1 MDINILEK
9 ELKEFK
15 KVIQGLEAKIIA
27 YDIDR
32 QNYVKREN
40 VLKPSSGCKV
50 FYDKNGLVLR
60 AESLSVD
67 DIPTI
72 PMEKVSSLKESL
84 NDAMTKHLSIKERDK
99 IPPGEGFKIAYNEY
113 GDVVSSVDKL
123 HPSDIPSL
131 PISKIE
137 SLHDQL
143 ELIHHTL
150 KALQEENDHNSPHIT
165 PMIATKVQVDGMG
178 RVIKGMN
185 LSMDDLP
192 NEIMIQL
199 NRLETSISTIPN
211 VLNMKKNISSLDDRL
226 VELQDQIEN
235 LPRSNDH
242 VKNDEKYEILK
253 KELLS
258 LKDSIG
264 DKAELKHVVALKND
278 FESVLIKAKSAE
290 KILIGLDHRVNEVN
304 RHIAVLSNKFS
315 NMENTIHNLVSV
327 YNVESQIESLKEE
340 IKNIQEKLK

>member
-99 IPPGEGFKIAYNEY
+99 ITPGEGFKITYNEY

-123 HPSDIPSL
+123 HPGDIPSL

-143 ELIHHTL
+143 ELISHTL
-150 KALQEENDHNSPHIT
+150 KELQEENDHNSPH
-165 PMIATKVQVDGMG
+165 
-178 RVIKGMN
+178 
-185 LSMDDLP
+185 
-192 NEIMIQL
+192 
-199 NRLETSISTIPN
+199 TSISTIPN

-235 LPRSNDH
+235 LPKSNDH

-258 LKDSIG
+258 IKDSIG

-278 FESVLIKAKSAE
+278 FESILIKAKSVE
-290 KILIGLDHRVNEVN
+290 KILVGLDHRVNEVN